1 MRYYRRYRNQSSSLQ
16 AVLTGTPN
24 ASAGVLLFL
33 RSSDEKTE
41 PAKFFEF
48 LSRTLIAFKFN
59 HSLLCKNDWTAE
71 ELPYVKVF
79 YGKN

>member
-24 ASAGVLLFL
+24 ASAGILLFL

-48 LSRTLIAFKFN
+48 LSRT
-59 HSLLCKNDWTAE
+59 HT
-71 ELPYVKVF
+71 F
-79 YGKN
+79 YYPPNIFYNNSKLFLSYHL